1 MAINLRTKSAREA
14 LAPRR
19 NPNFHCLRPG
29 LYIGYRRLEEGDGT
43 WIARKLQEG
52 TKQYVFRSFGTL
64 SGYEEAAREAEA
76 WSGGVDVGVTHKG
89 TTLEAA
95 CEAYVTHQKNQKS
108 KTSAADAEGR
118 FKRLVYGK
126 TIGTILLNKLR
137 PQHLRDWMADQ
148 LDEDGDEEDVR
159 KSKDSANRNLNTL
172 KAALNLA
179 LRDQLVTTDAGW
191 KTVTPFPKAG
201 RRRTGDLTPKDR
213 AALLSHC
220 DPDLAALVKALLLTA
235 VRPGEIA
242 TCDVADFDPNQG
254 TLTLTGKTGTR
265 TVTLS
270 TAATAFFKEQAKSKL
285 PTAPLL
291 ADAYGNRWNKDSWK
305 KRFRAAVKAAGLPDS
320 VVMYTL
326 RHVGI
331 SELIAGGV
339 DVFLVAKLAGTST
352 AMIDKHYG
360 FLRHTQTRAS
370 LDAVNMG

>member
-19 NPNFHCLRPG
+19 NPYFHCLRPG

-159 KSKDSANRNLNTL
+159 KSKDSANRE
-172 KAALNLA
+172 
-179 LRDQLVTTDAGW
+179 
-191 KTVTPFPKAG
+191 P
-201 RRRTGDLTPKDR
+201 
-213 AALLSHC
+213 
-220 DPDLAALVKALLLTA
+220 
-235 VRPGEIA
+235 VRNFVCEA
-242 TCDVADFDPNQG
+242 
-254 TLTLTGKTGTR
+254 
-265 TVTLS
+265 
-270 TAATAFFKEQAKSKL
+270 
-285 PTAPLL
+285 
-291 ADAYGNRWNKDSWK
+291 
-305 KRFRAAVKAAGLPDS
+305 
-320 VVMYTL
+320 
-326 RHVGI
+326 
-331 SELIAGGV
+331 
-339 DVFLVAKLAGTST
+339 
-352 AMIDKHYG
+352 
-360 FLRHTQTRAS
+360 
-370 LDAVNMG
+370 

>member
-1 MAINLRTKSAREA
+1 MAINLRTKSARAA

-19 NPNFHCLRPG
+19 NPYFHCLRPG
-29 LYIGYRRLEEGDGT
+29 VYIGYRRTEEGDGT

-52 TKQYVFRSFGTL
+52 TKQYVFRSLGTL
-64 SGYEEAAREAEA
+64 PGYEEAVRETEA
-76 WSGGVDVGVTHKG
+76 WAGGVEIGVTHKG

-95 CEAYVTHQKNQKS
+95 CEAYVKHQRTHKS

-118 FKRLVYGK
+118 FKRLVYGRK
-126 TIGTILLNKLR
+126 IGTILLNKLR

-148 LDEDGDEEDVR
+148 LDEDGDEEDLR
-159 KSKDSANRNLNTL
+159 KSKDSANRNLNTI

-213 AALLSHC
+213 AALLAHC
-220 DPDLAALVKALLLTA
+220 ESDLAALVKSLLLTA

-242 TCDVADFDPNQG
+242 SCDVADFDATQG

-270 TAATAFFKEQAKSKL
+270 TAAVEFFKGQAKSKL
-285 PTAPLL
+285 PSAPLL

-305 KRFRAAVKAAGLPDS
+305 KRFRTAVKAAGLPDS

-360 FLRHTQTRAS
+360 HLRHAQTRAS
-370 LDAVNMG
+370 LDAVAMG